1 VTTAAA
7 SAPAIVVD
15 DRLSGIRMPRG
26 ELDCRAA
33 PRPLPTTIVGD
44 RDPQF
49 AGWALDVWA

>member
-1 VTTAAA
+1 MTTAAA